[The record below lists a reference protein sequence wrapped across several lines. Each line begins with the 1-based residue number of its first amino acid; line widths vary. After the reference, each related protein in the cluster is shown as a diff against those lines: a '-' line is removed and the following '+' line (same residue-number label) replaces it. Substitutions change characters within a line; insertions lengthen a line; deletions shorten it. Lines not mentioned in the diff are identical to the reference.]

1 MKTRIAGCDLGK
13 ASASFVVA
21 KVDDSGALDL
31 EHQRQVYH
39 DGKPFEIFREWYQE
53 HDVHRCAAL
62 GATGV
67 YAEQFR
73 EPVLVLPEDACR
85 EAALEREVPD
95 GPVTLVDV
103 GARGYATL
111 ARDGDGRVRTL
122 ENDKCSSGTGEN
134 AIKIAGRFGLTIE
147 QADELAGTADRGV
160 PITARCSVFTKSE
173 MTHHANQGEP
183 AAALFRGYFDSM
195 VGNTRAL
202 LERNRAEGPVY
213 LVGGCGELASFREAF
228 GRGLEA
234 ELRRP
239 AHAAVF
245 QALGAAL
252 LAAEQIAK
260 GAPEPLPEDLDALL
274 DRGRRHFRVLDPASG
289 WADRVEILDL
299 PEPTGR
305 QDRPTVL
312 GLDLGS
318 TGAKAVLVDLQTGD
332 PLLDVYDR
340 TRGNPVD
347 ASRRLLRSILDGG
360 APDVRAI
367 GVTGSGRVAVATL
380 LEGVFPE
387 SGRVVT
393 VNEIAAHAAAAVRI
407 DEGRGDDLSVIEI
420 GGQDAK
426 YIRIR
431 DGRVVES
438 DLNQACSA
446 GTGSFLEEQAAAF
459 DVADIAQVVGM
470 ATDAQRPPD
479 LGQMCTVYMADAA
492 AEALKEDFSLGDIFA
507 GLQYSIVHNYLNRV
521 MGQRTLAPRIF
532 FQGKPASNPSL
543 AWTLA
548 AVTGRE
554 ITVPPNPG
562 AMGAWGIALE
572 AIDSLG
578 GDALADALPLD
589 LDAVLQAE
597 VTERSGFVCRDKRC
611 ATTCPIERTVIS
623 VEGEERIA
631 LSGGACAKYEVIGGA
646 ARRLPTGA
654 PDPFVERTEQLA
666 AFAHEK
672 PGAAELAIPLTGAVG
687 PHLPWL
693 ATFARHMGYS
703 VRILSSDRD
712 SLARGEQLCNSFD
725 SCGPTKIAHAI
736 CDTDV
741 PLLLFPTVLD
751 AGDRDGFSGQTCVT
765 QQAMPEIVEQ
775 SLRTRGKDVR
785 VVRPVLS
792 FDRDPVDADR
802 ERGQRLADA
811 LADAGVAPEGDHY
824 RIGRASR
831 LAAKAQREFDDALLR
846 AGHRAAEYARQHDLP
861 AVVVCGHRH
870 VIHDRAIN
878 ADIPHLLRQNGAMAI
893 PMDAF
898 PIDPDTPVMAKVYW
912 GDANRSVRA
921 AHSARSRGDAFPL
934 MLSSFGCGP
943 ASFTEH
949 VFQNLLSGHP
959 HTILESDGHGG
970 AAGYVTRIQAFLHSV
985 EQFRG
990 QDAAAVASE
999 LEKAAAYVGP
1009 TPRTGPYLDRDVR
1022 YVFLSG
1028 PDYLGDLFAAVYRA
1042 HGYDAHAAPP
1052 MTHEN
1057 LARGRQDCSGKECIS
1072 YQLIWG
1078 AFREYLE
1085 DNPTDKPIRLMQISG
1100 QMCRG
1105 GMFPTKDKLAVA
1117 QLGMEDQVNVV
1128 PIRIAGGLAMSTSS
1142 WTGLTALDIVRQ
1154 LYMYT
1159 APAAPDGEAEAL
1171 YRDHSQRIVE
1181 LYERPARRGWLTAA
1195 YLAGQWR
1202 ATGRLLDDAAL
1213 AFADLEK
1220 RGGGGGDLRTV
1231 FVSGDALTKGND
1243 FANAGIFRHLAT
1255 RGVRAVPEPIGDF
1268 LEFLAIDHPHLF
1280 FGRNAGR
1287 RTRAAYLPS
1296 MLLIR
1301 NRLYGRVRRLHPWL
1315 PVPKVRAALDRAQP
1329 ILDRA
1334 TNGGSVLA
1342 VGSVLQHMDENP
1354 FDGVVMTS
1362 CWGCDN
1368 GLIEESLLRHQRD
1381 IPTLFFY
1388 DDAMPLDVGKV
1399 DGFAFRLG
1407 RQPPRGAAVG
1417 GAR

>member
-1 MKTRIAGCDLGK
+1 MTRRIAGCDLGK
-13 ASASFVVA
+13 ASARFVIA
-21 KVDDSGALDL
+21 RVDDEGTL
-31 EHQRQVYH
+31 EIEHEHHLHHEGR
-39 DGKPFEIFREWYQE
+39 PFEHFEAWYRDRQI
-53 HDVHRCAAL
+53 DRCDAL

-67 YAEQFR
+67 YAEKLR
-73 EPVLVLPEDACR
+73 EPVLVLPEDACQQ
-85 EAALEREVPD
+85 AALEREVPG
-95 GPVTLVDV
+95 GPVTLVNV
-103 GARGYATL
+103 GARGYSTL
-111 ARDGDGRVRTL
+111 ARDGDGQVRYL

-147 QADELAGTADRGV
+147 QADELAGAAERGV

-202 LERNRAEGPVY
+202 LERNRADGPV
-213 LVGGCGELASFREAF
+213 LLIGGCGELASFRRAF
-228 GRGLEA
+228 ADGLGA

-239 AHAAVF
+239 DHAPVF
-245 QALGAAL
+245 EALGAAL
-252 LAAEQIAK
+252 MACEQAAAT
-260 GAPEPLPEDLDALL
+260 PPSPLPGDPTELV
-274 DRGRRHFRVLDPASG
+274 DRSGRQFRVLQPADG
-289 WADRVEILDL
+289 WADKVEILDL
-299 PEPTGR
+299 PAPPDWRGR
-305 QDRPTVL
+305 PAVL

-318 TGAKAVLVDLQTGD
+318 TGAKAVLVDLETGD

-340 TRGNPVD
+340 TRGNPVE
-347 ASRRLLRSILDGG
+347 ASRRLVGAILDGG
-360 APDVRAI
+360 SPDVRAI

-380 LEGVFPE
+380 LQGVFPE

-393 VNEIAAHAAAAVRI
+393 VNEIAAHATAAVRV
-407 DEGRGDDLSVIEI
+407 DAGDGEDLSVIEI

-426 YIRIR
+426 YIRVQG
-431 DGRVVES
+431 GRVVES

-446 GTGSFLEEQAAAF
+446 GTGSFLEEQAAASE
-459 DVADIAQVVGM
+459 VTDIADVVRM
-470 ATDAQRPPD
+470 ANGATRPPD

-492 AEALKEDFSLGDIFA
+492 AEALKEDFDLGDIFA

-562 AMGAWGIALE
+562 AMGAWGIGLS
-572 AIDSLG
+572 AIESLG
-578 GDALADALPLD
+578 ADDLTADAPMD
-589 LDAVLQAE
+589 LAAVLRAE
-597 VTERSGFVCRDKRC
+597 ITERSSFTCRDKRC
-611 ATTCPIERTVIS
+611 ATSCPIDRTVVA

-646 ARRLPTGA
+646 ANKLPTGA
-654 PDPFVERTEQLA
+654 PDPFVDRAERLLG
-666 AFAHEK
+666 FGHEA
-672 PGAAELAIPLTGAVG
+672 PDAPEIAIPLTGAVG
-687 PHLPWL
+687 PHVPWL
-693 ATFARHMGYS
+693 ATFARELGYG
-703 VRILSSDRD
+703 VRILASDRD

-736 CDTDV
+736 CDTDA
-741 PLLLFPTVLD
+741 PLLLFPAILD
-751 AGDRDGFSGQTCVT
+751 AGDREGFSGQTCVT

-775 SLRTRGKDVR
+775 SLRTRGRDVR

-811 LADAGVAPEGDHY
+811 LAEAGDAPVGDHY
-824 RIGRASR
+824 RIGRAAR
-831 LAAKAQREFDDALLR
+831 RAARAQREFDEAMAR
-846 AGHRAAEYARQHDLP
+846 VGHKSAEYARQHGLP
-861 AVVVCGHRH
+861 VVLVCGHRH

-898 PIDPDTPVMAKVYW
+898 PVDPDTPGMEKVYW

-921 AHSARSRGDAFPL
+921 AHSARARGEAFPL

-949 VFQNLLSGHP
+949 VFQALLEGHP

-970 AAGYVTRIQAFLHSV
+970 AAGYVTRIQAFMHSV

-990 QDAAAVASE
+990 EDAPPTAGDGSKGAAI
-999 LEKAAAYVGP
+999 VGP
-1009 TPRTGPYLDRDVR
+1009 TPRTGPYMDRGVR

-1028 PDYLGDLFAAVYRA
+1028 PDFLGDLFAAVYRA

-1057 LARGRQDCSGKECIS
+1057 LALGRQNCSGKECIS

-1085 DNPTDKPIRLMQISG
+1085 SNPTDRPIRLMQISG

-1117 QLGMEDQVNVV
+1117 QLGMEDQVSVV
-1128 PIRIAGGLAMSTSS
+1128 PIRIAGGTGMSTST
-1142 WTGLTALDIVRQ
+1142 WVGLTALDIVRQ

-1159 APAAPDGEAEAL
+1159 APCETEPGDAEAL
-1171 YRDHSQRIVE
+1171 YRDHSERIVE
-1181 LYERPARRGWLTAA
+1181 LFERPARHGLLTAVH
-1195 YLAGQWR
+1195 LAGQWR
-1202 ATGRLLDDAAL
+1202 AVGRLLDDAAL
-1213 AFADLEK
+1213 AFADLEQ
-1220 RGGGGGDLRTV
+1220 RGGGDGDLPTV

-1243 FANAGIFRHLAT
+1243 FANAGVFRHLAT
-1255 RGVRAVPEPIGDF
+1255 RGIRAVPEPIGDF

-1280 FGRNAGR
+1280 FGRNASKT
-1287 RTRAAYLPS
+1287 TRAAFLPS
-1296 MLLIR
+1296 MTLIR
-1301 NRLYGRVRRLHPWL
+1301 NRLYGRVRRHHPWL
-1315 PVPKVRAALDRAQP
+1315 PVPRVRAALERAQP

-1342 VGSVLQHMDENP
+1342 VGSVLHHMEQNP

-1368 GLIEESLLRHQRD
+1368 GLIEESLLRHQREF
-1381 IPTLFFY
+1381 PTLFFY
-1388 DDAMPLDVGKV
+1388 DDAMPLDVRKV
-1399 DGFAFRLG
+1399 DSFAFGLRRL
-1407 RQPPRGAAVG
+1407 P
-1417 GAR
+1417 ARSAPEP